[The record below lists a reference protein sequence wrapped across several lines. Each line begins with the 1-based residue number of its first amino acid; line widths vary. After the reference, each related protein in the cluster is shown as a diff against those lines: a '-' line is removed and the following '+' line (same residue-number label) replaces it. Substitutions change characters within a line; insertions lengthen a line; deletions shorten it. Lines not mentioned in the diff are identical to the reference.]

1 MRFVLLTIVAFLQFT
16 FLTAFSALAEGQISH
31 GQAEKSMVKIL
42 ALGDSLTAGYGLG
55 AGDGLTDVLQAKL
68 RAKGHEVTIINA
80 GVSGDT
86 TKGGLARL
94 DWALADGPDLAL
106 VALGGNDMLRGLEP
120 QDSYQNL
127 SEILTI
133 LQKAKIPTL
142 LAGMMAPANMG
153 RDYQQEFDQ
162 LYPRLADEFDVVFY
176 PFFLEGVALV
186 PNLNQDDGLH
196 PNEAGVNVITDNILP
211 KVEELL
217 QRRAGVHS

>member
-1 MRFVLLTIVAFLQFT
+1 MRFVLLTIAAFLQFT
-16 FLTAFSALAEGQISH
+16 FLAAFSALAESQTNIS
-31 GQAEKSMVKIL
+31 QADKSMVKIL

-68 RAKGHEVTIINA
+68 HAKGHAVTIINA

-94 DWALADGPDLAL
+94 DWALADGPDLAI

-133 LQKAKIPTL
+133 LQQAEIPTL

-176 PFFLEGVALV
+176 PFFFFFVALV
-186 PNLNQDDGLH
+186 PNLNQDDVLH

-217 QRRAGVHS
+217 RQHDAPNS